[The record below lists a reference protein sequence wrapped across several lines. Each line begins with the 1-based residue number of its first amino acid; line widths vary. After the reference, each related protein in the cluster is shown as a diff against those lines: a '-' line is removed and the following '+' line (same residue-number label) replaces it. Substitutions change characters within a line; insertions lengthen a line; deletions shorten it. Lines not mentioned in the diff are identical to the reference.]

1 MFRRLKTRTARTVLY
16 GLIFLLCVLLPV
28 ACSSVPKAT
37 GKTIRVASSPWPGY
51 ASHWVALEKGLFKDE
66 GVEVKDVFFVSQT
79 ESDDAFMTGKA
90 DLNLNGMPGTIPQ
103 INRDPGVKIFYQ
115 LDYSDGSDGILGRNL
130 KTAADLKGK
139 TVARENVLFEEMLL
153 RKYLEKLGLPRNQI
167 KVVNKTAPEAAT
179 AFAAGKVDAAVTF
192 EPWMTKAAKDGKGE
206 VVFSTKGT
214 NIIADIVTARADFIA
229 QNEDALLAYIRA
241 LNKAVK
247 LMRENPAETNP
258 IIAKKFGVK
267 PEEVP
272 DQLAGV
278 KLYDLEMNQT
288 ISFNPANPMNLF
300 DSLEFASRVANQIK
314 LIPQPIDVNSGL
326 DDSLV
331 RSF

>member
-1 MFRRLKTRTARTVLY
+1 MFRPLKTRTATVFLS
-16 GLIFLLCVLLPV
+16 GLLFLLCMLLPI
-28 ACSSVPKAT
+28 ACSSGPVAT

-51 ASHWVALEKGLFKDE
+51 SSHWVALEKGLFKDE

-79 ESDDAFMTGKA
+79 ESDDAFMTGRA
-90 DLNLNGMPGTIPQ
+90 DMNLNAMPGTVSQ
-103 INRDPGVKIFYQ
+103 INRDPAVKNFYQ
-115 LDYSDGSDGILGRNL
+115 LDYSDGSDGILGRNI

-139 TVARENVLFEEMLL
+139 TVAREDVLFEEMLL

-167 KVVNKTAPEAAT
+167 KVVNKTAPDSAA
-179 AFAAGKVDAAVTF
+179 AFAAGKVDVAVTF

-214 NIIADIVTARADFIA
+214 SIIADVVSARADFIA
-229 QNEDALLAYIRA
+229 QNNDALLAYIRA

-247 LMRENPAETNP
+247 LMKENPAETNP

-272 DQLAGV
+272 AQFNGV

-288 ISFNPANPMNLF
+288 VSFNPANPMNLF

-314 LIPQPIDVNSGL
+314 LIPQPIDVNNAL